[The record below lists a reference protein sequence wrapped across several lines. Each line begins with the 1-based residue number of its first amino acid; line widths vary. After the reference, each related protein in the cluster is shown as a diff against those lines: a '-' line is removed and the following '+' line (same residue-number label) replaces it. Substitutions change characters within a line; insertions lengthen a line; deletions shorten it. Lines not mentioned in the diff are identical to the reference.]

1 MRTVRSIVADEM
13 FREATDTPWH
23 LSTGYA
29 AFADSALI
37 TLTTMCHNAAAANG
51 WWHTKKY
58 DLITDTETYVLQDRN
73 VGEAIA
79 LMHSELSEGF
89 EAARKDLPS
98 DKIEGFSGLE
108 EELADT
114 LIRIFDFAG
123 GANLRLGEAFVAKLK
138 YNTTRED
145 HKLEARE
152 APGGK
157 KM

>member
-1 MRTVRSIVADEM
+1 MRTVRSKVA
-13 FREATDTPWH
+13 REIFEDAKLRPFDLTDQDGNTVQNY
-23 LSTGYA
+23 LNA
-29 AFADSALI
+29 CKDV
-37 TLTTMCHNAAAANG
+37 CHEAAAANG
-51 WWHTKKY
+51 WWHNRSSVNPTIY
-58 DLITDTETYVLQDRN
+58 DLQDRN

-152 APGGK
+152 AAGGK